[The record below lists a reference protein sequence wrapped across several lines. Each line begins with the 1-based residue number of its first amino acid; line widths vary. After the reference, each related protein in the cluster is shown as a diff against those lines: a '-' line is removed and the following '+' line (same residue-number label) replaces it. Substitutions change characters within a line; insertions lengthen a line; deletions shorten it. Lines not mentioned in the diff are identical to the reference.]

1 LNEKLLLKSP
11 KPFLWITVTP
21 DGKQIIVERKQGETT
36 DSKNKSQNQPGRP
49 PAKPKVQIEFL
60 DSENLSLQRVIK
72 SEGIVNLEAL
82 STGFADVIHGLSGK
96 VWLVRFGPSGSQ
108 RQNITRVRS
117 HCVPD
122 ILYSSGNML
131 LVGRCAMSSPDYSVS
146 AFTVTGHFLWRQHWS
161 EHRYTPKIQR
171 SEDGSRVA
179 VSSIARV
186 IVPASATAENVE
198 SEAADDPDTGL
209 QQHVQVLDTATGKEV
224 LALTVTP
231 AAIAAQNLSLS
242 PNGRTLALIQGTHL
256 EVHALPEMS
265 PEDHAKFE
273 QFLRT
278 LPDIQRDM
286 DVGEHQKSD
295 GTKIAVSV
303 FSQTLNYGGH
313 RARLAAVHD
322 VTRQKLSED
331 ELRWRGRRAAT
342 LPKVLRRWVRR
353 RARRS
358 LRCGALPRAARARF
372 HREPAGRALSNC
384 THWNRRSRQRP
395 EYRLRGARLRDSEC
409 ARRAAYRSSRSRGR
423 CAGHGSCV
431 P

>member
-36 DSKNKSQNQPGRP
+36 DSKNKSQNQPGQP

-186 IVPASATAENVE
+186 IVPDP
-198 SEAADDPDTGL
+198 AARETPRRT
-209 QQHVQVLDTATGKEV
+209 QQTTLTRDCNSTFKFWIQQLEKEV
-224 LALTVTP
+224 LALSVAP
-231 AAIAAQNLSLS
+231 AAIMAQNISLA
-242 PNGRTLALIQGTHL
+242 PDGRTLVLMQGTQL
-256 EVHALPEMS
+256 EVPRPAGNVSGGPRQVRGSQGGCAGTRCTGLPAAFGRAGARSHVRVGGSRRRKRREKSKRRQPWRRLRRQTLPALLHQLLDLPRRPRRRWQMPTLPRS
-265 PEDHAKFE
+265 PSAAR
-273 QFLRT
+273 RT
-278 LPDIQRDM
+278 LSWKMSWSRI
-286 DVGEHQKSD
+286 
-295 GTKIAVSV
+295 
-303 FSQTLNYGGH
+303 
-313 RARLAAVHD
+313 
-322 VTRQKLSED
+322 
-331 ELRWRGRRAAT
+331 
-342 LPKVLRRWVRR
+342 
-353 RARRS
+353 
-358 LRCGALPRAARARF
+358 PRAI
-372 HREPAGRALSNC
+372 P
-384 THWNRRSRQRP
+384 
-395 EYRLRGARLRDSEC
+395 
-409 ARRAAYRSSRSRGR
+409 
-423 CAGHGSCV
+423 
-431 P
+431 